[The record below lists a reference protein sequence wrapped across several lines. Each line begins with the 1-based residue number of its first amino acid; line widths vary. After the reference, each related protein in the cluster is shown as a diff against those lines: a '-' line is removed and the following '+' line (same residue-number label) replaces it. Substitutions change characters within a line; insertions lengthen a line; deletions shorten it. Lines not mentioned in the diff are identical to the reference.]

1 MFFLAKK
8 CCPHARNDS
17 LHSGIKLRGPLA
29 RLLLFALLLF
39 TLCRLQSFADDVLD
53 CSEEGL
59 LDALAS
65 NEALFT
71 EDCSITLTGPIP
83 ISEDTVIDAQGHN
96 VSISGDNQF
105 LVFEISSNA
114 SLTISGV
121 TITGGQNTNGG
132 AFFVYEG
139 CVLVLSNCTLA
150 GNQAL
155 GTNGVD
161 GADAPD
167 TINGDAANGHAGT
180 RGGPGS
186 GGAIFNL
193 GSVTLLNCTV
203 TTNSAIGGNGG
214 NGGKG
219 GNTTASLARGGN
231 GGNGGA
237 GGAAFGG
244 AIYHGGD
251 FLMISNSTF
260 SGNSVVGGN
269 AGTGGA
275 FGTGFSSGLAG
286 SGGAGAQG
294 SGAAVYNTN
303 AFIERTFVEDE
314 TNIVTTNFT
323 IFSTNVVI
331 VQSTF
336 SDNSGQG
343 GNSAAG
349 GTASTG
355 QGVSGSRGGDSL
367 GGALF
372 LSAGAVT
379 NCTFYND
386 KASGGAGG
394 NGGTGTANL
403 SHGGNGGNG
412 GNATGGALYH
422 SVLPAELDV
431 VSCTISNCSAFG
443 GTNGVAGPGPFPGTA
458 GTKGVSHGSVANGT
472 GTFNLQNTI
481 LATNLS
487 GQASFGSVVDK
498 GYNITFGT
506 TFKLI
511 SGSGSFKTNNVKL
524 GPLKNNGGLTA
535 TMALLTGSPAIDRI
549 PPNQT
554 NSLFNP
560 FPPIDQRGFFRPIN
574 TNADIGAFELE
585 SASAPI
591 ITQEPT
597 NAITTLNSNATFFVV
612 AVGAPI
618 LKYQWFLNGTAI
630 ANGGN
635 RSSLTVTNATLAN
648 GGPTNGYYVNVFNT
662 FGSTNSS
669 TNFIRFSPSITNQ
682 PANQTVAP
690 GGTATFIVGAN
701 GDNPLVFQWQFQ
713 GTNMPGK
720 TNSTLNVP
728 NAHQANVGNYQVVVI
743 NNFGSVTSAPATLNL
758 QPGIT
763 VQPTNITAVAGTN
776 VIFYVGAEGTP
787 PLSYQWQLN
796 GTNVALNG
804 NSSSFII
811 GNVQLANAG
820 AYSVL
825 ITNAFG
831 STNSTNAILTVVN
844 GSAAPV
850 SLATPTVVSNKLTL
864 GFPSQTGFTYVVEY
878 KTNLSSPA
886 WTSLLSTN
894 GTGNPVLIQDST
906 TNSSSRFYRVRVQ

>member
-1 MFFLAKK
+1 MMPLRLTQLPNHTLVKTLFPPRKF
-8 CCPHARNDS
+8 
-17 LHSGIKLRGPLA
+17 SGQRGG
-29 RLLLFALLLF
+29 RLLLLAVVLF
-39 TLCRLQSFADDVLD
+39 TLFSLPSFAAEVLD

-59 LDALAS
+59 FDALS
-65 NEALFT
+65 DNVALFT

-83 ISEDTVIDAQGHN
+83 ISTNTVIDAQGHN

-105 LVFEISSNA
+105 LVFEIQQGA

-132 AFFVYEG
+132 AFFVYDG
-139 CVLVLSNCTLA
+139 SVLVLSNCTLA

-180 RGGPGS
+180 RGGTGS

-193 GSVTLLNCTV
+193 GSVTLMNCTV
-203 TTNSAIGGNGG
+203 TTNSASGGNGG

-231 GGNGGA
+231 GGNGGN

-244 AIYHGGD
+244 AIYHAGNS
-251 FLMISNSTF
+251 LLISNCTF
-260 SGNSVVGGN
+260 SGNSVLGGN

-303 AFIERTFVEDE
+303 GVAVTNWVVNETNFFTNTFV
-314 TNIVTTNFT
+314 
-323 IFSTNVVI
+323 IFSTNDIVV

-336 SDNSGQG
+336 SDNSAQG
-343 GNSAAG
+343 GDSATG

-355 QGVSGSRGGDSL
+355 QGVSGARGGDSF

-372 LSAGAVT
+372 LSAGNVT

-386 KASGGAGG
+386 KVSGGAGG
-394 NGGTGTANL
+394 DGGTGTANL

-412 GNATGGALYH
+412 GNATGAAIYH

-443 GTNGVAGPGPFPGTA
+443 GTNGVAGPGPFAGTA
-458 GTKGVSHGSVANGT
+458 GTKGPSHGSVANGT

-487 GQASFGSVVDK
+487 GQASFGTFVDA

-506 TFKLI
+506 TFKLK

-549 PPNQT
+549 PPT
-554 NSLFNP
+554 NS
-560 FPPIDQRGFFRPIN
+560 FPPIDQRGFPRPMN
-574 TNADIGAFELE
+574 TFADIGAFELE
-585 SASAPI
+585 SAGAPF

-597 NAITTLNSNATFFVV
+597 NAITTIGSNATFFVV

-618 LKYQWFLNGTAI
+618 LKYQWFLNGIT
-630 ANGGN
+630 NGGN
-635 RSSLTVTNATLAN
+635 RSSFTVTNATLAN
-648 GGPTNGYYVNVFNT
+648 GGPTNGYYVNVFNSI
-662 FGSTNSS
+662 GSTNSS

-701 GDNPLVFQWQFQ
+701 GDSPLVFQWQLQ
-713 GTNMPGK
+713 GTNLAGATQSIFTR
-720 TNSTLNVP
+720 TNV
-728 NAHQANVGNYQVVVI
+728 HQIDAGNYQAVVT
-743 NNFGSVTSAPATLNL
+743 NPFGSVTSAPAALNL
-758 QPGIT
+758 QPGII
-763 VQPTNITAVAGTN
+763 VQPSNVTAVAGST
-776 VIFYVGAEGTP
+776 VILYVGAEGTP
-787 PLSYQWQLN
+787 PLSYQWQKN
-796 GTNVALNG
+796 GTNVALNA

-811 GNVQLANAG
+811 NVTPDKAG
-820 AYSVL
+820 TYSVS

-831 STNSTNAILTVVN
+831 STTSSNAILTVVN
-844 GSAAPV
+844 GSGAPPV
-850 SLATPTVVSNKLTL
+850 SIATPTVLSNNLNL
-864 GFPSQTGFTYVVEY
+864 VFPSQTGFTYVIEF

-894 GTGNPVLIQDST
+894 GTGNPVHIQDST

>member
-1 MFFLAKK
+1 MCSWVNGWKG
-8 CCPHARNDS
+8 S
-17 LHSGIKLRGPLA
+17 LRFGFRSPGRLA
-29 RLLLFALLLF
+29 RWSLFAVVLI
-39 TLCRLQSFADDVLD
+39 TLSYLPAFADDVLD

-59 LDALAS
+59 LDALSS

-83 ISEDTVIDAQGHN
+83 ISADTVIDAQGHN

-105 LVFEISSNA
+105 LVFEIQQGA

-132 AFFVYEG
+132 ALFVYDG
-139 CVLVLSNCTLA
+139 SVLVLSNCTLA

-155 GTNGVD
+155 GTNGLD

-180 RGGPGS
+180 RGGPGF

-203 TTNSAIGGNGG
+203 TTNSASGGNGG

-244 AIYHGGD
+244 AIYHAGT
-251 FLMISNSTF
+251 LLSISNCTF
-260 SGNSVVGGN
+260 SGNSVLGGN
-269 AGTGGA
+269 GGTGGA

-294 SGAAVYNTN
+294 SGAGVYNTN
-303 AFIERTFVEDE
+303 GVAVTNFVDEGGNDITNTFVIFSN
-314 TNIVTTNFT
+314 TNIV
-323 IFSTNVVI
+323 V

-336 SDNSGQG
+336 SDNSSQG

-349 GTASTG
+349 GTDSNG
-355 QGVSGSRGGDSL
+355 QGIAGARGGDSL

-386 KASGGAGG
+386 KTSGGVGG
-394 NGGTGTANL
+394 DGGTGTANL
-403 SHGGNGGNG
+403 AHGGNGGNG
-412 GNATGGALYH
+412 GNATGAALYH
-422 SVLPAELDV
+422 SVLPEELNV

-443 GTNGVAGPGPFPGTA
+443 GTNGAAGPGPFPGTA
-458 GTKGVSHGSVANGT
+458 GTKGLSHGSVANGT

-487 GQASFGSVVDK
+487 GQASFGSVVDV

-506 TFKLI
+506 TLSLK
-511 SGSGSFKTNNVKL
+511 STNSFRTNDVKL

-535 TMALLTGSPAIDRI
+535 TMALLAGSPALDRI
-549 PPNQT
+549 PTTPPGLFPT
-554 NSLFNP
+554 N
-560 FPPIDQRGFFRPIN
+560 DQRGFIRPIN
-574 TNADIGAFELE
+574 GKADIGAYEFEF
-585 SASAPI
+585 AGGPI
-591 ITQEPT
+591 IIQEPT
-597 NAITTLNSNATFFVV
+597 NAITALNSNATFFVV
-612 AVGAPI
+612 AIGAPI
-618 LKYQWFLNGTAI
+618 LKYQWYFNGSTITNAT
-630 ANGGN
+630 
-635 RSSLTVTNATLAN
+635 RSSFTVTNAT
-648 GGPTNGYYVNVFNT
+648 PTNAGNYTVIV
-662 FGSTNSS
+662 TNSIS
-669 TNFIRFSPSITNQ
+669 RATSSPPVHVRFAPSITNQ
-682 PANQTVAP
+682 PTSQTVAP
-690 GGTATFIVGAN
+690 SGTALFTVGAT
-701 GDNPLVFQWQFQ
+701 GEAPLLYQWQFQ
-713 GTNMPGK
+713 GTNLPGA
-720 TNSTLNVP
+720 TQTALPIN
-728 NAHQANVGNYQVVVI
+728 NAHQTNVGNYQVIVT
-743 NNFGSVTSAPATLNL
+743 NSLGSVTSAPAALNL
-758 QPGIT
+758 QPGIIT
-763 VQPTNITAVAGTN
+763 QPANITAAIGSN
-776 VIFYVGAEGTP
+776 VTFSVVAEGSP
-787 PLSYQWQLN
+787 PLSYQWQQN
-796 GTNVALNG
+796 GTNVANNG
-804 NSSSFII
+804 NNSSYTIP
-811 GNVQLANAG
+811 NVQPAKAG
-820 AYSVL
+820 AYNVV

-831 STNSTNAILTVVN
+831 SIISATGTLTVV
-844 GSAAPV
+844 GAPAAPM
-850 SLATPTVVSNKLTL
+850 SIATPTVVSNKLTL

-886 WTSLLSTN
+886 WITLLSSN